1 MEMLRMTDISKS
13 FPGTKALDGV
23 DFYLKEREILS
34 LLGENGAGKTTLMK
48 VLYGMIQ
55 SDTGEIHY
63 KGNKVHFKSPLDA
76 INIGICMVHQ
86 HFMLV
91 PAFTVIDNIIVG
103 NEPKGGIFVD
113 DRKAREEVAE
123 LIKRFN
129 FNINPDTRVEKLSVG
144 EQQRVE
150 ILKALYR
157 KADVIILDEPT
168 AVLTP
173 HEVDSLFVILKK
185 LKEEGKSIVIITHK
199 LRETM
204 AIADRIN
211 VLRDGRMIHNNV
223 DPKEATIHTL
233 SEMMV
238 GREVALGIKRP
249 AKNIGD
255 TAFRVENLNVTEDG
269 LRKIKDISFGI
280 RKGEILGIAGIEG
293 NGQTQ
298 LLESLTGLNKPGTMK
313 VTLNDKEIKGS
324 ADTFLRNGIGHIPE
338 DRLTMGLATEMSVRD
353 NLILGYHKAPG
364 FQKHGIL
371 LKKKIQD
378 YSEKCRKDFGIK
390 SPGVEVKAKSLSG
403 GNQQK
408 IVIARTFSH
417 DPDVIIAA
425 HPTRGVDVGAMEYIH
440 TKLLDLRDQGKAVL
454 LVSAD
459 LDEVRSLSDRI
470 LVLYEGRIF
479 SESLPGELTEVQLGL
494 LMTGSK
500 LEEQEEVKNEIGKA
514 D

>member
-1 MEMLRMTDISKS
+1 MDMLQMKNISKS
-13 FPGTKALDGV
+13 FPGTKALDSV
-23 DFYLKEREILS
+23 DFYLKEQEILS

-48 VLYGMIQ
+48 VLYGMLHP
-55 SDTGEIHY
+55 DTGEIYY
-63 KGNKVHFKSPLDA
+63 KGEQIHQKSPLDA
-76 INIGICMVHQ
+76 INKGICMVHQ

-91 PAFTVIDNIIVG
+91 PAFTVMDNIIVG
-103 NEPKGGIFVD
+103 NEPKSGLFVD
-113 DRKAREEVAE
+113 EKKAREEVKA
-123 LIKRFN
+123 LISRFN

-173 HEVDSLFVILKK
+173 HEVDSLFVILRK

-211 VLRDGRMIHNNV
+211 VLRDGRMIETDI
-223 DPKEATIHTL
+223 DPKNATIHSL

-238 GREVALGIKRP
+238 GRQVALGIKRP
-249 AKNIGD
+249 AKNIGGV
-255 TAFRVENLNVTEDG
+255 AFKVEHLKVVEDG
-269 LRKIKDISFGI
+269 VVKIKGI
-280 RKGEILGIAGIEG
+280 DFSIRRGEILGIAGIEG

-298 LLESLTGLNKPGTMK
+298 LLESLTGLNTPVSMK
-313 VTLNDKEIKGS
+313 ITLDGKEIKGS
-324 ADTFLRNGIGHIPE
+324 ADKFLRSGIGHIPE
-338 DRLTMGLATEMSVRD
+338 DRLTMGLATEMTIRD
-353 NLILGYHKAPG
+353 NLILGYHKSPSL
-364 FQKHGIL
+364 QKNGIL
-371 LKKKIQD
+371 SSKKIND
-378 YSEKCRKDFGIK
+378 YSNKCREDFNIK
-390 SPGVEVKAKSLSG
+390 TPSIDVKAKSLSG

-417 DPDVIIAA
+417 NPDVIIAA

-440 TKLLDLRDQGKAVL
+440 SKLLDLRDEGKAVL
-454 LVSAD
+454 LISAD

-470 LVLYEGRIF
+470 LVLYEGKIV
-479 SESLPGELTEVQLGL
+479 SESMPGDLSEVQLGL
-494 LMTGSK
+494 LMTGNK
-500 LEEQEEVKNEIGKA
+500 IDEEVKDEIREI